1 MGRSLNICAITIS
14 GLGKNLIFGQDYLGK
29 SHQYRELRAEGYSRQ
44 HLSPPSDLQV
54 HLTISFVPLLCFVD
68 SPYVPGIE
76 TALPWRPGGGV
87 SPRTV
92 ATVSPGVWRRPSL
105 TSAARIETALLWRRG
120 GGVSPRTA
128 VTACPRFRRRRSR
141 TSAAGIQTALLGDA
155 AAAAASPSDGV
166 GNDRGFRTSWSDF
179 D

>member
-76 TALPWRPGGGV
+76 LARRLFGSQISFAYLGLRP
-87 SPRTV
+87 P
-92 ATVSPGVWRRPSL
+92 
-105 TSAARIETALLWRRG
+105 
-120 GGVSPRTA
+120 
-128 VTACPRFRRRRSR
+128 CH
-141 TSAAGIQTALLGDA
+141 GDP
-155 AAAAASPSDGV
+155 AAASPLGRWQRCLPEFGGDHPLRRRQGLKPPCCGDAVAASPLG
-166 GNDRGFRTSWSDF
+166 RR
-179 D
+179 